1 MLMTSINKVD
11 YFKRSTTTTL
21 AFNSLLYY
29 TCINWAYVNVKCN
42 DGYDCDPAEGKTQ
55 DMQKDLFI
63 QQLEQIRQFVADCDR
78 KVSVN
83 KRRLEETQDQESLG
97 PEALAVHQLN
107 EQIGVKLAEAED
119 LGKKF
124 IQNSG
129 WLIFVSYGRNSC
141 FGCF

>member
-1 MLMTSINKVD
+1 M
-11 YFKRSTTTTL
+11 
-21 AFNSLLYY
+21 
-29 TCINWAYVNVKCN
+29 
-42 DGYDCDPAEGKTQ
+42 
-55 DMQKDLFI
+55 
-63 QQLEQIRQFVADCDR
+63 
-78 KVSVN
+78 SVN

-124 IQNSG
+124 IQNLG

>member
-1 MLMTSINKVD
+1 
-11 YFKRSTTTTL
+11 
-21 AFNSLLYY
+21 
-29 TCINWAYVNVKCN
+29 
-42 DGYDCDPAEGKTQ
+42 
-55 DMQKDLFI
+55 MQKNLFI

-124 IQNSG
+124 VQWKWQRGVNRYPPPSPA
-129 WLIFVSYGRNSC
+129 VP
-141 FGCF
+141 